1 MKQAIKEAVEYAL
14 ETVGIEEFRKT
25 SMFIRNRMNMKKCMI
40 CNGEGEV
47 LHMDCEKCEGFGY
60 LYH

>member
-1 MKQAIKEAVEYAL
+1 MKYAL
-14 ETVGIEEFRKT
+14 KESVDFALNEVGIEGFRKT
-25 SMFIRNRMNMKKCMI
+25 SLFLRNRVNMKKCPI